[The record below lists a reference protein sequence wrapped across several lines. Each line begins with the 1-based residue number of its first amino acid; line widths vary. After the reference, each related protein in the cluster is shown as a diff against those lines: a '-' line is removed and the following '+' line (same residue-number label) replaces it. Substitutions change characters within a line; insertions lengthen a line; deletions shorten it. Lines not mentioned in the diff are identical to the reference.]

1 MVVEEIRIDLKKRNL
16 FVFAVIALFIVL
28 TLPTFLR
35 FYSGNDSL
43 IGSEPYY
50 HFRAAKELLNEGAL
64 NLFAPPRDVQD
75 LSYSPRSFFFNPYH
89 YLLVYASKI
98 VALQTASRIVPFL
111 LGLVSV
117 LLFNLILRRFVDDKY
132 KRHLMLL
139 LLILNPVFIY
149 TFTVSNPNSA
159 AIALTLLG
167 LYFFMQDSKY
177 SFALS
182 ALCFAVVS
190 LFSIFNTLIVIS
202 LLLAYALTK
211 KKAQNRFII
220 IVLVL
225 AFFSFAGRAAFFYNY
240 SYAPDINVFGNFL
253 SDLGGLLGFGV
264 FSIVLAVYGVSSN
277 WKSKSD
283 FIYFFI
289 LSVLLMVSLFFI
301 GNIAN
306 MYLMFMVAVA
316 AGIGFVRLYELK
328 WNVITVKNLTILI
341 LICGILFST
350 TSYLT
355 RMTDMHP
362 DRAALESLDWLGDNA
377 FKNEFVLSHYDDGYL
392 ISTVARTPVITDSLA
407 ASDYDQE
414 FLYKVQD
421 SMFYGRKLEQT
432 KQLFDIYKVKYVYVT
447 PEMKDGL
454 VWSRSNEGLLFLF
467 TSKSTFK
474 KVYDKDGYEIWEVL
488 NTTAS

>member
-1 MVVEEIRIDLKKRNL
+1 MALEEIKIDLKKRNL
-16 FVFAVIALFIVL
+16 FVLVVITLFIVL

-50 HFRAAKELLNEGAL
+50 HFRAAKELLNQGAL
-64 NLFAPPRDVQD
+64 NLFTPPRDVQD
-75 LSYSPRSFFFNPYH
+75 SSYSPRSFFFNPYH
-89 YLLVYASKI
+89 YLLVYASKL
-98 VALQTASRIVPFL
+98 VSLQTASRIVPFL
-111 LGLVSV
+111 LGIISV
-117 LLFNLILRRFVDDKY
+117 LIFNLILQRFINDKY
-132 KRHLMLL
+132 KRHLILL
-139 LLILNPVFIY
+139 LLVLNPAFIY

-159 AIALTLLG
+159 AIVLTLLG
-167 LYFFMQDSKY
+167 LYLFMQDGKY

-202 LLLAYALTK
+202 LLLAYVLTK
-211 KKAQNRFII
+211 KIAQNRFIT

-240 SYAPDINVFGNFL
+240 SYTPNINIFSNFF
-253 SDLGGLLGFGV
+253 SDLGGLLGFGI
-264 FSIVLAVYGVSSN
+264 FSIVLAVYGVVSS
-277 WKSKSD
+277 WKNKSD

-289 LSVLLMVSLFFI
+289 LSALLIASLFFI
-301 GNIAN
+301 GNIVN
-306 MYLMFMVAVA
+306 MYIMFMVALA

-350 TSYLT
+350 ASYLT

-362 DRAALESLDWLGDNA
+362 DRAALESLDWLRDNV
-377 FKNEFVLSHYDDGYL
+377 FKNEFVLSHYDNGYL
-392 ISTVARTPVITDSLA
+392 ISTVARNPVLTDSLS

-421 SMFYGRKLEQT
+421 SMFYGRKLKQT
-432 KQLFDIYKVKYVYVT
+432 KQLFDIYKVKYIYVT

-454 VWSRSNEGLLFLF
+454 VWSKSNEGLLFLF
-467 TSKSTFK
+467 TSKSTFE
-474 KVYDKDGYEIWEVL
+474 KVYDKDGYEIWKVL
-488 NTTAS
+488 NTTVS